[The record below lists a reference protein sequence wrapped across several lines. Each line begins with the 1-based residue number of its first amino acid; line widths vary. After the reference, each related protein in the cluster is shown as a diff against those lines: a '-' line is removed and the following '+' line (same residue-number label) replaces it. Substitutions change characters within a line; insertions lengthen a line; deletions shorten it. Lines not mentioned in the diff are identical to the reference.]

1 MNVVRDTVW
10 EEVGVALGEGDLQVF
25 DKLVLW

>member
-1 MNVVRDTVW
+1 LNVVRDTVK